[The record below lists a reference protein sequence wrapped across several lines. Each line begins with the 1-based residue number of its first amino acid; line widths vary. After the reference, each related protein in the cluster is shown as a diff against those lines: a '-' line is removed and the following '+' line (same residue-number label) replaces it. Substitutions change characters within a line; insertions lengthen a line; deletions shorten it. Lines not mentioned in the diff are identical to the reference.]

1 MQPTVVLL
9 FSSIFLLAFIIPF
22 CFSQNEGDLVVQ
34 TRTGRVRGIRQLVP
48 DQSYITAFLGIPF
61 AEPPLGN
68 RRFRPPEPKRPWT
81 GVIEAKEYPNACY
94 QYVDTAFPG
103 FQGSEMWN
111 PNRDMNEDCLYL
123 NVWVPSSPR
132 PHNLTV
138 MVWIYGGVSA
148 TSVSSTSI
156 LPIISKC
163 CGQNSFLSKI
173 NIVAKNAQCIK
184 NIIKIYHTQHDI
196 AKKYCGFCFK
206 G

>member
-1 MQPTVVLL
+1 MKESRHLLQIHRPYSHTKMQPTVVLL

-138 MVWIYGGVSA
+138 MVWIYGGG
-148 TSVSSTSI
+148 T
-156 LPIISKC
+156 
-163 CGQNSFLSKI
+163 
-173 NIVAKNAQCIK
+173 
-184 NIIKIYHTQHDI
+184 
-196 AKKYCGFCFK
+196 
-206 G
+206 